1 MATQQFPFLDFDT
14 LLKQLDMPN
23 VDAKALMEAQQK
35 NIEALV
41 AANQKIAENIQKIA
55 QHEQQII
62 QEALSEWSAAAR
74 EIKPGGDMREQSAR
88 QTEAAINVFE
98 EGIRNMREF
107 AELVAQTQAESMQ
120 IINKRMDE
128 GIKELRQQI
137 AKKSGGSGPKAKK

>member
-1 MATQQFPFLDFDT
+1 MATQQFPFLDFDA
-14 LLKQLDMPN
+14 LLKQFDMPN

-41 AANQKIAENIQKIA
+41 AANQKIAENMQKIA

-74 EIKPGGDMREQSAR
+74 DIKPGGDMREQSAR

-137 AKKSGGSGPKAKK
+137 AKKSGRSGPTAKK